1 MLAAGHSAIVD
12 AVFAH
17 DDERRAV
24 ARAGGGAF
32 QGLFLTADL
41 ATRVARVGARMADAS
56 DADADVAR
64 AQERYDL
71 GALDWVAVDASG
83 TPDDTLQRAKAA
95 LRKS

>member
-1 MLAAGHSAIVD
+1 
-12 AVFAH
+12 
-17 DDERRAV
+17 
-24 ARAGGGAF
+24 
-32 QGLFLTADL
+32 
-41 ATRVARVGARMADAS
+41 MADAS